1 MSITHFHFWIDTH
14 IFIENLKSKFMS
26 DEKVNPEEENEE
38 LIIDPSE
45 EPPVEPTEDGAGR
58 PETEGDPVVK
68 DPIKP

>member
-1 MSITHFHFWIDTH
+1 
-14 IFIENLKSKFMS
+14 MS

-45 EPPVEPTEDGAGR
+45 EQPVEPTEDGAGR